1 MLGMVHAHDDIDRI
15 LEDQERVNQGND
27 AGGQYARQGLAPHQL
42 AQARAHQ
49 GKDQNENDQDSGRL
63 PLVLGNLLV

>member
-27 AGGQYARQGLAPHQL
+27 AGGQNAWQGPVPHQL
-42 AQARAHQ
+42 AQARAYQ
-49 GKDQNENDQDSGRL
+49 GKDQDKNDQDSGRL
-63 PLVLGNLLV
+63 ALILGNLLV